1 MSRTSARTRW
11 TYLVIACGV
20 ALAALAALALLDAK
34 LVEEGRLLP
43 WAGDHVRR
51 YELLGVRFYVDDE
64 TRPSFDLTT
73 SWSMLVLGGVALLA
87 AILEARIHGRTEAW
101 KFLVIAAVGGFWLGA
116 DEALGF
122 HETIGHNLGFL
133 ADLPKVDR
141 PDDVVISL
149 YLVLAIAIAVRFR
162 RVLAASHAARAFL
175 VVAVGFAAVSAFFD
189 LIAAPDAAEEGMEAL
204 ATLTALGAFTALA
217 ADIVTPR
224 RERR

>member
-1 MSRTSARTRW
+1 MQRTAKTAVW
-11 TYLVIACGV
+11 TWIAVAAGTVLV
-20 ALAALAALALLDAK
+20 ALAALVLLDAK

-51 YELLGVRFYVDDE
+51 YELFGVRFYVDDE

-73 SWSMLVLGGVALLA
+73 SWSLLVLGGIALLA
-87 AILEARIHGRTEAW
+87 AILEARVHGRTEAW
-101 KFLVIAAVGGFWLGA
+101 RFFVIATVGGFWLGT

-133 ADLPKVDR
+133 ADLPHVDR
-141 PDDVVISL
+141 PDDVVIAL
-149 YLVLAIAIAVRFR
+149 YLVLAIVVGVRFR
-162 RVLAASHAARAFL
+162 RVLAASRAARTLFL
-175 VVAVGFAAVSAFFD
+175 AAAAFAAVSAFFD

-217 ADIVTPR
+217 ADIVVPR
-224 RERR
+224 AERA